1 MGKTSA
7 IAAASALFLGAT
19 LAAAVPAAA
28 NATTNAQPAIIGSPV
43 VNGSL
48 SAVSASSSRDAWAVG
63 TQSGATAP
71 NLAEHWNGTTWTR
84 VPVPTL
90 RGQFFGL
97 GSIADISPADAWAT
111 GRSYDL
117 AQILHWNG
125 KAWSRVP
132 IPSLGS
138 SGLGAI
144 GAASASDIWAVGS
157 GASLHWNGK
166 TWTRVPV
173 PVSGLHN
180 LNSVKVLS
188 PGNAWAVGSVTV
200 ASSFGDISANLI
212 LHWNGKT
219 WARIPSPA
227 PIDAKYGDFL
237 NGITAVSAGDIW
249 AVGCTDGCQVQG
261 EFNPQ
266 IERWNGKT
274 WKQVAAPATP
284 YGIYA
289 LNSVAAA
296 SAGDAWAVG
305 GGGPG
310 TALSGAIAHWN
321 GGGTWKLSPGLR
333 GTQLYG
339 VTALSTGDAWAVGVA
354 QSGATGRALILH
366 WNGKAWARS

>member
-28 NATTNAQPAIIGSPV
+28 NATANAQPAIAGSPV

-63 TQSGATAP
+63 TQTGATAP
-71 NLAEHWNGTTWTR
+71 NLSEHWNGTTWTR

-144 GAASASDIWAVGS
+144 GAASASDIWAV
-157 GASLHWNGK
+157 
-166 TWTRVPV
+166 
-173 PVSGLHN
+173 
-180 LNSVKVLS
+180 
-188 PGNAWAVGSVTV
+188 
-200 ASSFGDISANLI
+200 
-212 LHWNGKT
+212 
-219 WARIPSPA
+219 
-227 PIDAKYGDFL
+227 
-237 NGITAVSAGDIW
+237 
-249 AVGCTDGCQVQG
+249 
-261 EFNPQ
+261 
-266 IERWNGKT
+266 
-274 WKQVAAPATP
+274 
-284 YGIYA
+284 
-289 LNSVAAA
+289 
-296 SAGDAWAVG
+296 
-305 GGGPG
+305 
-310 TALSGAIAHWN
+310 
-321 GGGTWKLSPGLR
+321 
-333 GTQLYG
+333 
-339 VTALSTGDAWAVGVA
+339 
-354 QSGATGRALILH
+354 
-366 WNGKAWARS
+366 